1 MPTAQEDIV
10 DTLLAHH
17 AQIKLLFAQTE
28 AATGDHK
35 EQLFHELVAL
45 LAIHES
51 VEESLVH
58 PLAEKTLPDGDSVVP
73 ARLAEEQEAKEA
85 LARLYDLG
93 VSDPRFNAELLDLRD
108 AVAAHAQAEERLEF
122 GQLRDLVDADQL
134 LRMRSAITVA
144 AALAP
149 TRLHP
154 DAPST
159 PLANL
164 LLGPPL
170 AVFDRVRD
178 ALRTAERT
186 AS

>member
-1 MPTAQEDIV
+1 MPTAQEDIL

-17 AQIKLLFAQTE
+17 AQIKLLFAHTE
-28 AATGDHK
+28 AAIGEHK
-35 EQLFHELVAL
+35 EQLFQELVAL

-51 VEESLVH
+51 VEELLVH
-58 PLAEKTLPDGDSVVP
+58 PLAEQRLPDGETVVP
-73 ARLAEEQEAKEA
+73 ARLAEEQDAKQA

-93 VSDPRFNAELLDLRD
+93 VTDPQFHAELLALRD
-108 AVAAHAQAEERLEF
+108 AVAAHAEAEELLEF
-122 GQLRDLVDADQL
+122 GRLRDVVDADQL
-134 LRMRSAITVA
+134 QRMRSAMTVV

-149 TRLHP
+149 TPPHP
-154 DAPST
+154 DVPST

-164 LLGPPL
+164 LLGAPL

-178 ALRTAERT
+178 ALRDAERT